1 MKFYNIEKKEVLE
14 GLDVQEEKGL
24 SSSEV
29 KKRREKYGL
38 NEFTPKEEGSFW
50 EELKGNL
57 TEPMILIL
65 LGAAVI
71 SAFVGE
77 VHDAFGILGAVT
89 IGLSIG

>member
-1 MKFYNIEKKEVLE
+1 MKFYNIEKKEVLK

-24 SSSEV
+24 SAIEV

-57 TEPMILIL
+57 TEPMIQ
-65 LGAAVI
+65 
-71 SAFVGE
+71 
-77 VHDAFGILGAVT
+77 T
-89 IGLSIG
+89 R